1 MDWQQPV
8 ALGIVA
14 AAASGLMWRRFRT
27 RRFSFE
33 RNTHCGCSSPA
44 ESSPGN
50 SIVFHARKGGRSS
63 ITVKNR

>member
-14 AAASGLMWRRFRT
+14 AAASGLLWRRFRA

-33 RNTHCGCSSPA
+33 RDTHCGCSSPA
-44 ESSPGN
+44 DDSPAS
-50 SIVFHARKGGRSS
+50 SIVFHARKGGRST